1 MKNILL
7 ILVTIIGF
15 IFPQDCEE
23 PQDVWFK
30 IANDVNNG
38 ETYGTLIA
46 LDMSKGFAT
55 TDGIFIY
62 LIVFDKNTRERL
74 VVSFPIGYWMA
85 EKIDKFKKIVP
96 KNEKEE
102 FDLDEYLKRNKGKSR
117 MINAN
122 ITKVGE

>member
-7 ILVTIIGF
+7 ILVTLISF

-30 IANDVNNG
+30 IANDVNNN

-46 LDMSKGFAT
+46 LDMSRGYAT

-62 LIVFDKNTRERL
+62 LIVFDKNTRQQL
-74 VVSFPIGYWMA
+74 VVSFPIGHWMI
-85 EKIDKFKKIVP
+85 EKIDKSKKIVP
-96 KNEKEE
+96 KKEKEE
-102 FDLDEYLKRNKGKSR
+102 FDLDEYLKQNKGKGIKIEAVIR
-117 MINAN
+117 
-122 ITKVGE
+122 